1 MSDQTEFVLRQELRT
16 LQIMNDSKSRE
27 MAAQSDYVK
36 RLQQRNKALEA
47 VVEAYREYMRGRPN
61 LSGESNL
68 VWDMRMK
75 SKIDE
80 AEKALAQLDKGNK

>member
-27 MAAQSDYVK
+27 IATQSDYVK

-47 VVEAYREYMRGRPN
+47 ALRKEAKYQSDNYA
-61 LSGESNL
+61 GE
-68 VWDMRMK
+68 VAPW
-75 SKIDE
+75 ITE
-80 AEKALAQLDKGNK
+80 ALAQLDKEDK